1 MTVDLVSGP
10 QFYEGILHVE
20 KPCDTFLSFK
30 GWVKGVAFINGF
42 NLGRFWPVSVGS
54 CPIPRVDVLCGKL
67 HGIMIYSNSMMEVM
81 IMEMVKSYL
90 LCV

>member
-20 KPCDTFLSFK
+20 KACDTFLSFK

-54 CPIPRVDVLCGKL
+54 CPIPRVDVVCGKL

-81 IMEMVKSYL
+81 IWRW
-90 LCV
+90 